1 MQLDN
6 CDLEAIV
13 AKYKANKQFF
23 LDAYG
28 GNFSSMPLDIKA
40 RCDEI
45 DSCISEIYNIAN
57 KKARFKIRIDIDY
70 EVFGDKIPNRT
81 QVLEEAKA
89 ILRKSDLFDAFGY
102 DYVIRVVETE

>member
-13 AKYKANKQFF
+13 AKYKASKQFF
-23 LDAYG
+23 LDSYG

-45 DSCISEIYNIAN
+45 DNCIAEIYNIAN
-57 KKARFKIRIDIDY
+57 KKARFKIRIDINY
-70 EVFGDKIPNRT
+70 EVYGDKVPNRT
-81 QVLEEAKA
+81 QVLENAEA
-89 ILRKSDLFDAFGY
+89 ILHKSDLFNTFGY